1 MTTFEPENKD
11 IIDELNEIALRA
23 NWGTVD
29 RIEGKPK
36 AVVIIQKAIEEII
49 QLRKQVEGK
58 KQ

>member
-11 IIDELNEIALRA
+11 IIDELNEVALQA

>member
-11 IIDELNEIALRA
+11 IIDELNEVALRA